1 MAEQKIVEKARKI
14 LVDELGYPD
23 PADCGGYDG
32 NGLVMYA
39 QDDYKK
45 NMELENLLKYASK
58 CYSSEARDKL
68 WTASADYGRP
78 EFVIV
83 NNQSNLAI
91 VIECKPEK
99 KTSLLISPILR
110 DKKMLP
116 VRGDIIGK
124 YAADG
129 AVHYARFLSKEYD
142 VIAIGISGI
151 PNEDALNIKT
161 FFWKRNQSLQFT
173 EEGESKLCYGPFYDL
188 KLDRLFPYEYYVSFV
203 KNETG
208 HIIKEFN
215 EEKAALAATELNIML
230 DASSVNPLVRALLI
244 SGLLLALRD
253 KTFQTTYDNRDI
265 PVSEIQTN
273 LKNAIMRVINS
284 SDIDDEYKKQVLRDK
299 FTDTFNQQELLENN
313 ADKLRQ
319 VLKKLH
325 ETIYPCLNGDYD
337 IDIIGKFYH
346 EFLRY
351 AKNGANNGIKLTPSF
366 ITDLFCELA
375 ELEVADTVLDPCL
388 GTSGFLIAAMNHL
401 YLLAEEMT
409 QEEIDAFF
417 DKVITEGKL
426 EAKEIR
432 LMKNHNKAYYGS
444 ECFTV
449 KDVKEYIRKHQLVGC
464 ESDPTMYALG
474 CTNMILRGD
483 GKSNILHG
491 DCMKL
496 QDKIRNFHAT
506 VGMMNPPYSET
517 AYNILDFVYMLCGA
531 VQRGKRT
538 VVIVPTSCAHSDD
551 YLELRNRI
559 LKENTL
565 LGVMSMNLELFKGIA
580 GTIACIMVFKSGIPH
595 DFSKAVYFGNWKEDG
610 FIWHKTLGRIPDKE
624 HVMYSMLPGEYRE
637 RWLKSFGSEGVDD
650 SYGIWR
656 KLTREAS
663 GECRDEWL
671 WEYFVET
678 DYTLL
683 TQADFEEVVKEYMIY
698 SFRQL
703 TLEEVDE

>member
-244 SGLLLALRD
+244 SGLLLALRG

-337 IDIIGKFYH
+337 I
-346 EFLRY
+346 
-351 AKNGANNGIKLTPSF
+351 P
-366 ITDLFCELA
+366 
-375 ELEVADTVLDPCL
+375 
-388 GTSGFLIAAMNHL
+388 
-401 YLLAEEMT
+401 
-409 QEEIDAFF
+409 
-417 DKVITEGKL
+417 
-426 EAKEIR
+426 
-432 LMKNHNKAYYGS
+432 
-444 ECFTV
+444 
-449 KDVKEYIRKHQLVGC
+449 
-464 ESDPTMYALG
+464 
-474 CTNMILRGD
+474 
-483 GKSNILHG
+483 
-491 DCMKL
+491 
-496 QDKIRNFHAT
+496 
-506 VGMMNPPYSET
+506 
-517 AYNILDFVYMLCGA
+517 
-531 VQRGKRT
+531 
-538 VVIVPTSCAHSDD
+538 
-551 YLELRNRI
+551 
-559 LKENTL
+559 
-565 LGVMSMNLELFKGIA
+565 
-580 GTIACIMVFKSGIPH
+580 
-595 DFSKAVYFGNWKEDG
+595 
-610 FIWHKTLGRIPDKE
+610 
-624 HVMYSMLPGEYRE
+624 
-637 RWLKSFGSEGVDD
+637 
-650 SYGIWR
+650 
-656 KLTREAS
+656 
-663 GECRDEWL
+663 
-671 WEYFVET
+671 
-678 DYTLL
+678 
-683 TQADFEEVVKEYMIY
+683 
-698 SFRQL
+698 
-703 TLEEVDE
+703 

>member
-1 MAEQKIVEKARKI
+1 MPEQKIVEKARKI
-14 LVDELGYPD
+14 LVEKLGYPD
-23 PADCGGYDG
+23 PADCDKYDG

-39 QDDYKK
+39 QDEYKK
-45 NMELENLLKYASK
+45 NVELESLLRFASK
-58 CYSSEARDKL
+58 CSSRESRDKL
-68 WTASADYGRP
+68 WTESADYGKP
-78 EFVIV
+78 EFVIL
-83 NNQSNLAI
+83 NNQYNLAI

-99 KTSLLISPILR
+99 KTSLLISPALR

-116 VRGDIIGK
+116 VRGENIAK
-124 YAADG
+124 YAMDG
-129 AVHYARFLSKEYD
+129 AVHYAKFLSKEYD
-142 VIAIGISGI
+142 VIAIGITGV
-151 PNEDALNIKT
+151 PNHDALNIKT
-161 FFWKRNQSLQFT
+161 FFWKKNQSLQFT
-173 EEGESKLCYGPFYDL
+173 EEKGEKLCYGPFYDL
-188 KLDRLFPYEYYVSFV
+188 KLEQLYPYEYYVSFV
-203 KNETG
+203 QNRSNA
-208 HIIKEFN
+208 IIKEFN
-215 EEKAALAATELNIML
+215 EEKATLAATELNIML
-230 DASSVNPLVRALLI
+230 DASSVNPLVRALLV

-253 KTFQTTYDNRDI
+253 KTFQTTYDNREI
-265 PVSEIQTN
+265 SVSEVQTN

-325 ETIYPCLNGDYD
+325 ETIYPCMNGDYD

-366 ITDLFCELA
+366 VTELFCDLA
-375 ELEVADTVLDPCL
+375 ELEVTDIVLDPCL

-401 YLLAEEMT
+401 YALAEQMN
-409 QEEIDAFF
+409 QNEINTFF
-417 DKVITEGKL
+417 DKVLDEGKL
-426 EAKEIR
+426 SPKEVR
-432 LMKNHNKAYYGS
+432 MMKNYNKVYYGNDQYTS
-444 ECFTV
+444 

-474 CTNMILRGD
+474 CSNMILRGD

-496 QDKIRNFHAT
+496 QDKILEFHAT

-517 AYNILDFVYMLCGA
+517 AYNILDFVYMLCKS
-531 VQRGKRT
+531 VKKGKRT

-551 YLELRNRI
+551 YLEFRNRI

-565 LGVMSMNLELFKGIA
+565 LGVMSMNLDLFKGIA
-580 GTIACIMVFKSGIPH
+580 GTIPCIMVFKAGVPH
-595 DFSKAVYFGNWKEDG
+595 DFQKAVYFGNWKEDG
-610 FIWHKTLGRIPDKE
+610 FIWHKTMGRIPDKE
-624 HVMYSMLPGEYRE
+624 HRVYPMLPGEYQRKWLESFQNE
-637 RWLKSFGSEGVDD
+637 RKDD
-650 SYGIWR
+650 EYGIWR
-656 KLTREAS
+656 KLTKDDS
-663 GECRDEWL
+663 GQCRDEWL

-683 TQADFEEVVKEYMIY
+683 TQEDFEEVVKDYMI
-698 SFRQL
+698 FTLKQMA
-703 TLEEVDE
+703 LEEVNG